1 MKKWNNPE
9 LTKLGVENTKDTRD
23 FPHYWAC
30 NGCGKHYVGVSGGI
44 LPPKGACKRCGS
56 TDGYKWTAGDGDIVT
71 QPNFNGPAVDQIVP
85 EIS

>member
-9 LTKLGVENTKDTRD
+9 LTNLGVENTKDTRD
-23 FPHYWAC
+23 FPNYWAC
-30 NGCGKHYVGVSGGI
+30 KGCGKHYVG
-44 LPPKGACKRCGS
+44 LLAPNGACQRCGS
-56 TDGYKWTAGDGDIVT
+56 TDGYEWTDGKGNAVT